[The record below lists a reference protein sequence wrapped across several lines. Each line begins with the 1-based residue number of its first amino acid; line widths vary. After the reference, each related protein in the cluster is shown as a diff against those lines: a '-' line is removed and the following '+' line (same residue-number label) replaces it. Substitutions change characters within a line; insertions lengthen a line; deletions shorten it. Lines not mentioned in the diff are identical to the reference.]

1 MRLLFFLVSSL
12 AWATTPTPQ
21 PDLTKAIQLK
31 VDKYQLP
38 NGLTVLLQEDHSVP
52 LVTYQQWFRVGSK
65 DEETGHTGLAHFFEH
80 MMFKGST
87 HYSKD
92 VFAHELPSK
101 GAEFNAFTSS
111 DYTGYHITL
120 PRESLKLAI
129 ALEADRMRNLLLDP
143 NDVKSEREVV
153 KEERRMR
160 YDNQPEGI
168 IHETMD
174 SLLYRNLPYR
184 WPTIG
189 SMEDLNKASMDDLHA
204 FYKRYY
210 SPNNAVVVVAGDFNP
225 ADVKRWIGE
234 AYGAIGPEDF
244 KRKTFP
250 PEWEQKK
257 PQEKTIQRNVQS
269 PIYAIGY
276 LTPAANHPDTYAL
289 NLAAGVLAQGVSSR
303 LHKKMVYEQQIAT
316 HVYAGCQEE
325 MLAGRCSF
333 FAYLKPGANSKVVAS
348 TIATEIQNLVNE
360 KVSAKELDKVKNN
373 YMMEYVNALG
383 TLNGR
388 AQALALNEI
397 LFGDYKKLFTDMAK
411 IQEVTPADVQRV
423 TKKYLKPDR
432 KNTIIVIPGGKA

>member
-1 MRLLFFLVSSL
+1 
-12 AWATTPTPQ
+12 
-21 PDLTKAIQLK
+21 
-31 VDKYQLP
+31 
-38 NGLTVLLQEDHSVP
+38 
-52 LVTYQQWFRVGSK
+52 
-65 DEETGHTGLAHFFEH
+65 

-92 VFAHELPSK
+92 VFAHLLPSK
-101 GAEFNAFTSS
+101 GAEFNAFTTP

-120 PRESLKLAI
+120 PGENLKLAI
-129 ALEADRMRNLLLDP
+129 SLEADRMRNLLLDP

-160 YDNQPEGI
+160 YDNQPEGV

-174 SLLYRNLPYR
+174 SMLYKNLPYR

-189 SMEDLNKASMDDLHA
+189 SMEDLNQASMADLRA

-225 ADVKRWIGE
+225 SDVKRWIE
-234 AYGAIGPEDF
+234 ESYGKINAEDI

-269 PIYAIGY
+269 PIYAIGF

-289 NLAAGVLAQGVSSR
+289 DLLATALAQGVSSR
-303 LHKKMVYEQQIAT
+303 LYKKMVYEQQIAT
-316 HVYAGCQEE
+316 NVYAGCQES
-325 MLAGRCSF
+325 MLAGRCSI
-333 FAYLKPGANSKVVAS
+333 FAYLKPGANTKVVGP
-348 TIATEIQNLVNE
+348 TIAAEIRELAKE
-360 KVSAKELDKVKNN
+360 KVSTRELEKVKNN
-373 YMMEYVNALG
+373 YLMEYVNALG

-397 LFGDYKKLFTDMAK
+397 VFGDYQKLFTDMAK
-411 IQEVTPADVQRV
+411 IQAVTAADIQRV
-423 TKKYLKPDR
+423 AQKYFKPER
-432 KNTIIVIPGGKA
+432 KNTIIVVPNGKTVSMNDSGATK